1 MDALRLAWID
11 VNQKAVPGVTC
22 LILFV
27 RRSEE
32 DELHAVGSAE
42 SRQSDDLCRR
52 GVEMTL
58 GVKNGDSETCF
69 VAVKPYFSDGVV
81 LKGCLQGFVKSASS
95 RGDIKPARWR

>member
-1 MDALRLAWID
+1 
-11 VNQKAVPGVTC
+11 
-22 LILFV
+22 
-27 RRSEE
+27 
-32 DELHAVGSAE
+32 
-42 SRQSDDLCRR
+42 
-52 GVEMTL
+52 MTL